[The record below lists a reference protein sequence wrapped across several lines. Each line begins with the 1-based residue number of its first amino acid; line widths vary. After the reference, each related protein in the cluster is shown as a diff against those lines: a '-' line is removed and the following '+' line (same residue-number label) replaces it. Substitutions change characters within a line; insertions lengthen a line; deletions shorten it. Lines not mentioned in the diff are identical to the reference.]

1 MDVGTQ
7 IKVSAFAILKL
18 VFIAFIGFVG
28 ARWCGFNSIVRAGWS
43 KMIFTFFLPATVFY
57 QTATAI
63 NELSELKELW
73 ICPVACAIHIVFQF
87 LGCILVGKILRIPTL
102 ENRVFSFTLGFANI
116 FYIPMAIT
124 ESFIGESDI
133 LGEGAKE
140 KAFSYICTYQL
151 SYMVGF
157 FIIGY
162 NYINL
167 NVRDLKKKEEELNN
181 EIGVE
186 MENEGVN
193 EIHPENISFE
203 EKRGSRES
211 VEQIEENNKSELKE
225 DIHIDIEKIKDI
237 TKTIDKKEEVPNPL
251 LEYQVKPIHYEEE
264 DEGIDDDDI
273 LVDDEISS
281 DELEEEQENETTTQN
296 VSQNGSIKMDEVRDK
311 TPSIPSRDISVNS
324 PEIIKS
330 KEDVTSQEKA
340 TKTRKINSF

>member
-1 MDVGTQ
+1 
-7 IKVSAFAILKL
+7 
-18 VFIAFIGFVG
+18 
-28 ARWCGFNSIVRAGWS
+28 
-43 KMIFTFFLPATVFY
+43 
-57 QTATAI
+57 
-63 NELSELKELW
+63 
-73 ICPVACAIHIVFQF
+73 
-87 LGCILVGKILRIPTL
+87 
-102 ENRVFSFTLGFANI
+102 
-116 FYIPMAIT
+116 
-124 ESFIGESDI
+124 
-133 LGEGAKE
+133 
-140 KAFSYICTYQL
+140 
-151 SYMVGF
+151 MVGF

-340 TKTRKINSF
+340 TKTRKINSFSKTFKKVKRGIKKFFKTILRPFVFCWKKLPSIVRFSIKNFFSVPTMATIFGIIFMLLKWIRDPLLVSGGLEYNRGGVSTI